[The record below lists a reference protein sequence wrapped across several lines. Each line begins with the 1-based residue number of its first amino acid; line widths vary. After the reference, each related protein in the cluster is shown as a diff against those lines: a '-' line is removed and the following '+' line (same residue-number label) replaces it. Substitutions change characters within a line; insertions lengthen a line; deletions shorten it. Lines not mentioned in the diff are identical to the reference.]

1 MLKLRKKKLNSTI
14 DFIYHLNIHIK
25 NLKEKTFQIVKIIE
39 INLVNYPKKIRIR
52 DSLSRKLHKHQC
64 QDILN
69 DIFKIK
75 LRKKKKMFIGYM
87 TFQDL
92 L

>member
-39 INLVNYPKKIRIR
+39 INLVNYPKK
-52 DSLSRKLHKHQC
+52 K
-64 QDILN
+64 
-69 DIFKIK
+69 
-75 LRKKKKMFIGYM
+75 
-87 TFQDL
+87 
-92 L
+92 